1 VNAMAQAEAPAVE
14 RSCGAAGRGS
24 GIVFDRSSSGISPFQ
39 GLRLAPAIQELQS
52 GGDGLIGM
60 GREALGVDTFD
71 ISGSGGADTRASAG
85 KYISD
90 NVLRSSRALPPAAP
104 RPRSRSS

>member
-1 VNAMAQAEAPAVE
+1 VVA
-14 RSCGAAGRGS
+14 R
-24 GIVFDRSSSGISPFQ
+24 IVFDRSSSGISPFQ